1 MRGFTEPGRAVHLP
15 AVNRAAYFIFQSS
28 QRRGRN
34 SWVLPGA
41 ARADGEVQRSPPWCC
56 SRQVSRAELAQLSPV
71 CERKRRRKHVM
82 YLVRNSIQRELT
94 EIPPPFIPKPA
105 RGRRHVKREIQR
117 CYLFPSEGNL
127 SFLSNSSVEPQT
139 LLFLPLLLLL
149 PLLGPAAGAAPPPRQ
164 EVRDPQNWEQ
174 PTTPSRQEL
183 PSH

>member
-1 MRGFTEPGRAVHLP
+1 MGSARSRPGCCCSP
-15 AVNRAAYFIFQSS
+15 
-28 QRRGRN
+28 
-34 SWVLPGA
+34 W
-41 ARADGEVQRSPPWCC
+41 EVQRSPPRCC
-56 SRQVSRAELAQLSPV
+56 SREVSRAELAQLSPV

-139 LLFLPLLLLL
+139 LLFLPLLL
-149 PLLGPAAGAAPPPRQ
+149 PLLGPAAGGGRPAKLGTANHPQPPGITIPLG
-164 EVRDPQNWEQ
+164 N
-174 PTTPSRQEL
+174 
-183 PSH
+183 